1 MPFGTRSRS
10 AMTTSHL
17 PAIDYKALVEDDRI
31 LAALYTDPRI
41 FEDLL
46 GAGDNGSR
54 RRSRSPA
61 LTHL

>member
-1 MPFGTRSRS
+1 
-10 AMTTSHL
+10 MTTSHL